1 MRFVAGMVLQILLL
15 CAAGAPAH
23 AQSAF
28 LGETFPYRAFDKLP
42 TTPMNVGGATLNVGF
57 APGKFTL
64 PRSALMAWLETSA
77 KAVSTYYGKFPVGA
91 VRILIVPVPG
101 DDVQGGASWG
111 YRGAAIRLL
120 VGSDATG
127 AELRDDWKAVHEMTH
142 LALPDVHPP
151 HIWLAEGLATY
162 VEPIARV
169 EAGDLTAEQIW
180 GDMLRDMKKGLPEPG
195 DQGLD
200 GTDSWGRTYWG
211 GAMFCL
217 LADIEIRKQTGNKV
231 GLQQAQR
238 GILAAGGNLE
248 QDWPVARIFS
258 VGDQATGTHVLAD
271 LYAKM
276 GDKPYA
282 PDLGALWRDLGVSV
296 QNGRVSFDDTAPLA
310 PIRRAITAPPPPAA
324 G

>member
-1 MRFVAGMVLQILLL
+1 M
-15 CAAGAPAH
+15 
-23 AQSAF
+23 
-28 LGETFPYRAFDKLP
+28 
-42 TTPMNVGGATLNVGF
+42 
-57 APGKFTL
+57 
-64 PRSALMAWLETSA
+64 
-77 KAVSTYYGKFPVGA
+77 
-91 VRILIVPVPG
+91 
-101 DDVQGGASWG
+101 QGGASWG

-120 VGSDATG
+120 VGSDATA

-151 HIWLAEGLATY
+151 HLWLAEGLATY

-169 EAGDLTAEQIW
+169 EAGDLTPEQIW
-180 GDMLRDMKKGLPEPG
+180 GDMLRDMKKGLPAPG

-258 VGDQATGTHVLAD
+258 VGDQATGAHVLAD

-282 PDLGALWRDLGVSV
+282 PDLRALWQDLGVSA
-296 QNGRVSFDDTAPLA
+296 QNGRVSFNDTAPLA
-310 PIRRAITAPPPPAA
+310 PIAAPSRLRPRVRPQALEFGSCGHISKGGSQEPIAHGDCHVESASDAGVATRAGRLRHGSFEPATDDAWPERYPEIVLPDLRRLSRFRRLQGA
-324 G
+324 GDWTIPRETH

>member
-1 MRFVAGMVLQILLL
+1 MRFVAGAVLQILLL
-15 CAAGAPAH
+15 GAAGATAH

-42 TTPMNVGGATLNVGF
+42 TTPMHIGEATLNVGF
-57 APGKFTL
+57 APGTFAL

-101 DDVQGGASWG
+101 GDVQGGASWG

-120 VGSDATG
+120 VGSDATA

-180 GDMLRDMKKGLPEPG
+180 GDMLRDMKKGLPAPG

-248 QDWPVARIFS
+248 QDWPVARIFN

-276 GDKPYA
+276 GDTPYA

-310 PIRRAITAPPPPAA
+310 PIRRAITAAPAS
-324 G
+324 

>member
-1 MRFVAGMVLQILLL
+1 MRFVAGVVLQILLL
-15 CAAGAPAH
+15 GAGSSAH

-28 LGETFPYRAFDKLP
+28 LGETFPYRAFDTLP
-42 TTPMNVGGATLNVGF
+42 TTPMHVGGATLNVGF
-57 APGKFTL
+57 APGTFAL

-77 KAVSTYYGKFPVGA
+77 KAASIYYGKFPVGA

-111 YRGAAIRLL
+111 YRGVAIRLL
-120 VGSDATG
+120 VGSDATA

-151 HIWLAEGLATY
+151 HLWLAEGLATY

-180 GDMLRDMKKGLPEPG
+180 GDMLRDMKKGLPAPG

-217 LADIEIRKQTGNKV
+217 LADVEIRKRTNNAKGLEDALRAILRAG
-231 GLQQAQR
+231 GLQRPTIVFGKQFGPAA
-238 GILAAGGNLE
+238 LASHRLRE
-248 QDWPVARIFS
+248 PFEVDHSPSRSW
-258 VGDQATGTHVLAD
+258 AT
-271 LYAKM
+271 
-276 GDKPYA
+276 
-282 PDLGALWRDLGVSV
+282 LGARRSLSMWWPSSKLSSGM
-296 QNGRVSFDDTAPLA
+296 NLSFAAYFMRT
-310 PIRRAITAPPPPAA
+310 RRATSRWR
-324 G
+324 

>member
-1 MRFVAGMVLQILLL
+1 MRFVAGVILQILLL
-15 CAAGAPAH
+15 GAAGAPAH

-42 TTPMNVGGATLNVGF
+42 STPMHVGGATLNVGF
-57 APGKFTL
+57 APGTFAL

-120 VGSDATG
+120 VGSDATA

-180 GDMLRDMKKGLPEPG
+180 GDMLRDMKKGLPAPG

-276 GDKPYA
+276 GDTPYA

-310 PIRRAITAPPPPAA
+310 PIRRAITAAPAS
-324 G
+324 

>member
-1 MRFVAGMVLQILLL
+1 MRFVAGVVLQILLL
-15 CAAGAPAH
+15 GAGSSAH

-28 LGETFPYRAFDKLP
+28 LGETFPYRAFDTLP
-42 TTPMNVGGATLNVGF
+42 TTPMHIGGATLNVAF
-57 APGKFTL
+57 APGMFAL
-64 PRSALMAWLETSA
+64 PRSALIAWLETSA
-77 KAVSTYYGKFPVGA
+77 KAVSIYYGKFPVGA

-120 VGSDATG
+120 VGSDATA
-127 AELRDDWKAVHEMTH
+127 AELRDDWKALHEMTH

-151 HIWLAEGLATY
+151 HLWLAEGLATY

-169 EAGDLTAEQIW
+169 EAGDLTPEKIW
-180 GDMLRDMKKGLPEPG
+180 GDMLRDMKKGLPAPG

-217 LADIEIRKQTGNKV
+217 LADIEIRKQTGNRV

-248 QDWPVARIFS
+248 QDWTVARIFS
-258 VGDQATGTHVLAD
+258 VGDRATGTHVLAD

-282 PDLGALWRDLGVSV
+282 PDLRALWQDLGVSA
-296 QNGRVSFDDTAPLA
+296 QNGRVRFNDTAPLA
-310 PIRRAITAPPPPAA
+310 PIRRAITAAPAS
-324 G
+324 

>member
-1 MRFVAGMVLQILLL
+1 M
-15 CAAGAPAH
+15 
-23 AQSAF
+23 
-28 LGETFPYRAFDKLP
+28 
-42 TTPMNVGGATLNVGF
+42 
-57 APGKFTL
+57 
-64 PRSALMAWLETSA
+64 
-77 KAVSTYYGKFPVGA
+77 
-91 VRILIVPVPG
+91 RILIVPVPG
-101 DDVQGGASWG
+101 DDVQGGASCG

-120 VGSDATG
+120 VGSDATE

-151 HIWLAEGLATY
+151 HLWLAEGLATY

-169 EAGDLTAEQIW
+169 EAGDLTPEKIW
-180 GDMLRDMKKGLPEPG
+180 GDMLRDMKKGLPATG
-195 DQGLD
+195 DHGLD

-217 LADIEIRKQTGNKV
+217 LADIEIRKQTGNRV

-258 VGDQATGTHVLAD
+258 VGDQATGTHVLTD

-276 GDKPYA
+276 GDT
-282 PDLGALWRDLGVSV
+282 ALCPRSPRALADLGVSA

-310 PIRRAITAPPPPAA
+310 PIRRAITAVPAS
-324 G
+324 